1 MKKLHVLFLF
11 IMMVAVTV
19 VSCDDEPLEG
29 VFSVTGDGSDPI
41 EVDSDSEECQIAFE
55 TLTAAQA
62 AFSVASNEGYAQA
75 CTTYAIA
82 LEATIQL
89 CGDASGTFQAALT
102 SLGDCSTPDPC
113 FQAEIAANAALG
125 ALNNASSDNEE
136 QLCLAYSAALEAQ
149 IAACGDVSG
158 NIQATIDALNC
169 GGDCAAAQVAT
180 SEAREIFNAVDPL
193 DEDAYTTACAD
204 YSMALQ
210 AQIAA
215 CGDTD
220 GSLTAIVQNLGD
232 CSPPEQDGPVQVTV
246 GEIFTNFNTA
256 TVSISG
262 SLLSVIATDIDTGD
276 TFTFDI
282 VLQQTGDNVMQNTI
296 LTVGGVVHTASIE
309 ATTPFVNNITANDG
323 TAIVG
328 TFSGTF
334 TNPDNEEVLTAGGVI
349 NIVY

>member
-1 MKKLHVLFLF
+1 
-11 IMMVAVTV
+11 MMVAVTV

-29 VFSVTGDGSDPI
+29 VFSVTGDGSDPS
-41 EVDSDSEECQIAFE
+41 EPDPDSETCQLAFD
-55 TLTAAQA
+55 TFVAAQA
-62 AFSVASNEGYAQA
+62 AFSSATEANYSQA
-75 CTTYAIA
+75 CGAYATAIQ
-82 LEATIQL
+82 ATIQL
-89 CGDASGTFQAALT
+89 CGDASGTLQATLT

-113 FQAEIAANAALG
+113 FQAEINANAALG

-149 IAACGDVSG
+149 IEACGDASG

-193 DEDAYTTACAD
+193 DEDAYTAACAD

-210 AQIAA
+210 TQIAA
-215 CGDTD
+215 CGDAD
-220 GSLTAIVQNLGD
+220 GSLNAIVLDLGD
-232 CSPPEQDGPVQVTV
+232 CSPPEQDGPVQVTIGDV
-246 GEIFTNFNTA
+246 FTNFNTA

-282 VLQQTGDNVMQNTI
+282 VLQQTGDNVMQNTT

-309 ATTPFVNNITANDG
+309 ATTPFVNNITANDD
-323 TAIVG
+323 TTIVG

>member
-11 IMMVAVTV
+11 ILMAAVTV

-29 VFSVTGDGSDPI
+29 VFSVTGDGSDPS
-41 EVDSDSEECQIAFE
+41 EPDPDSETCQLAFD
-55 TLTAAQA
+55 TLVAAQA
-62 AFSVASNEGYAQA
+62 AFSSATEANYSQVCGAYA
-75 CTTYAIA
+75 TAIQ
-82 LEATIQL
+82 ATIQL
-89 CGDASGTFQAALT
+89 CGDASGTLQATLT

-113 FQAEIAANAALG
+113 FQAETAANAALG
-125 ALNNASSDNEE
+125 AFNNATSDNEE
-136 QLCLAYSAALEAQ
+136 QLCLAYSNALAAQ
-149 IAACGDVSG
+149 IVACGDSNG

-169 GGDCAAAQVAT
+169 GGDCAAAQVA
-180 SEAREIFNAVDPL
+180 SLEAQEIFNAVDPL
-193 DEDAYTTACAD
+193 DEDAYTAACAD

-220 GSLTAIVQNLGD
+220 GSLTAIVQDLGD

-246 GEIFTNFNTA
+246 GDVFTNFNTA

-262 SLLSVIATDIDTGD
+262 SLLSVVATDIDTGD

-296 LTVGGVVHTASIE
+296 LTVGGVVHTPSIE

-323 TAIVG
+323 TTIVG

-334 TNPDNEEVLTAGGVI
+334 TNPDNEEVLTADGMI
-349 NIVY
+349 NIIY

>member
-29 VFSVTGDGSDPI
+29 MFSVTGDGSDPS
-41 EVDSDSEECQIAFE
+41 EPDPDSETCQLAFD
-55 TLTAAQA
+55 TLVAAQA
-62 AFSVASNEGYAQA
+62 AFSSATEANYSQA
-75 CTTYAIA
+75 CGAYATAIQ
-82 LEATIQL
+82 ATIQL
-89 CGDASGTFQAALT
+89 CGDASGTLQATLT

-113 FQAEIAANAALG
+113 FQAETAVNAALG
-125 ALNNASSDNEE
+125 AFNNATSENEE
-136 QLCLAYSAALEAQ
+136 QLCLAYSAALSAQ
-149 IAACGDVSG
+149 IEACGDTSG
-158 NIQATIDALNC
+158 NIQTTIDALNC
-169 GGDCAAAQVAT
+169 GGDCAAAQVTT

-193 DEDAYTTACAD
+193 DEEAYTAACAD

-215 CGDTD
+215 CGDAD
-220 GSLTAIVQNLGD
+220 GSLNATVLDLGD
-232 CSPPEQDGPVQVTV
+232 CSPPEQNGPVQVTIGDV
-246 GEIFTNFNTA
+246 FTNFNTA

-296 LTVGGVVHTASIE
+296 LTVGDVVHTPSIE

-323 TAIVG
+323 TTIVG

-334 TNPDNEEVLTAGGVI
+334 TNPDSEEVLTADGMI
-349 NIVY
+349 NIIY

>member
-1 MKKLHVLFLF
+1 M
-11 IMMVAVTV
+11 TV

-29 VFSVTGDGSDPI
+29 VFSVTGDGSDPS
-41 EVDSDSEECQIAFE
+41 EPDPDSETCQLAFD
-55 TLTAAQA
+55 TLVAAQA
-62 AFSVASNEGYAQA
+62 AFSSATEANYSQA
-75 CTTYAIA
+75 CGAYATAIQ
-82 LEATIQL
+82 ATIQL
-89 CGDASGTFQAALT
+89 CGDASGILQGSLT

-113 FQAEIAANAALG
+113 FQAETAVNAALG
-125 ALNNASSDNEE
+125 AFNNATSENEE
-136 QLCLAYSAALEAQ
+136 QLCLAYSNALAAQ
-149 IAACGDVSG
+149 IAACGDTSG

-180 SEAREIFNAVDPL
+180 SEAQEIFNAVDPL
-193 DEDAYTTACAD
+193 DEDAYTAACAD

-220 GSLTAIVQNLGD
+220 GSLNAIVQDLGD

-246 GEIFTNFNTA
+246 GEVFTNFNTA

-262 SLLSVIATDIDTGD
+262 SLLSVVATDIDTGD

-282 VLQQTGDNVMQNTI
+282 VLQQTGDNVMQNSI
-296 LTVGGVVHTASIE
+296 LTVGDVVHTPSIE
-309 ATTPFVNNITANDG
+309 ATTPFINSITANDG
-323 TAIVG
+323 TTIVG

-334 TNPDNEEVLTAGGVI
+334 TNPDSEEVLTADGMI
-349 NIVY
+349 NIIY